1 MSTTIAIST
10 FQKVDALEGILKS
23 LLNND
28 YGRFTTVICDDFAGK
43 PYQITRSG
51 NEGHPCWRLPE
62 NSGKDAVEM
71 PSAIEIYEKYKQ
83 EFRSLSLI
91 HGKGRGGISINKN
104 RGIWY
109 FLNKTKDD
117 YLLLLDDD
125 ILFHT
130 PGMVEEWIE
139 VLKANTNEGPGAK
152 YSVSHINGTW
162 QDYDPGFF
170 DKLRGRPMIESRK
183 AWDADF
189 PIEALG
195 EKGLEWRK
203 GSQGCAC
210 FFTRK
215 AVESVGFFDQLGSFY
230 GYEHAVYSSRVNLR
244 VDRRSPVL
252 YGVFD
257 YSAKYFI
264 GNSISN
270 NYNDATVEAAKA
282 DPIYQRRLNNEIAM
296 GINLKVK
303 DPGFKIDE
311 LTILEN

>member
-23 LLNND
+23 LLDND

-51 NEGHPCWRLPE
+51 NGGHPCWNLPE
-62 NSGKDAVEM
+62 NEAKASVDM
-71 PSAIEIYEKYKQ
+71 PSAIEIFNKYKK
-83 EFRSLSLI
+83 EFRRLVLVY
-91 HGKGRGGISINKN
+91 GKDRGGISINKN

-109 FLNKTKDD
+109 FLEKTKDD

-125 ILFHT
+125 ILFHA
-130 PGMVEEWIE
+130 PGMVEDWIE
-139 VLKANTNEGPGAK
+139 VLKANTSETQPC
-152 YSVSHINGTW
+152 YSLNSLCGTW

-195 EKGLEWRK
+195 ENGLEWRK
-203 GSQGCAC
+203 GSQGCANL
-210 FFTRK
+210 FTRK
-215 AVESVGFFDQLGSFY
+215 AVEAVGYYDLLGSFY
-230 GYEHAVYSSRVNLR
+230 GYEHAIYSSRVNLK

-257 YSAKYFI
+257 YSAKYFC

-270 NYNDATVEAAKA
+270 NYNDATTEAAKA
-282 DPIYQRRLNNEIAM
+282 DPVYQRRLNQEIAM

-303 DPGFKIDE
+303 SPGFNIKE
-311 LTILEN
+311 LTVLE